1 MNLINL
7 LRGRQNKKSERND
20 KNLEK
25 LRNLGVNKELS
36 TYKAFTDDCVKL
48 DAESLPS
55 AIQFSPKTDDLLIAD
70 DRGNITI
77 IDSNTKIRHQWR
89 GHHNAILSAVWT
101 SDGEHVLC
109 SSADRSISSW
119 KRGKLTREFQSKN
132 GAMRCLAPAINDPFV
147 FAAGGRDCDICIY
160 DERQKRTTVVAMKNR
175 VLPMSHVEFVH
186 FPGQPTA
193 KARTTAR
200 LNSNIRTKLTRM
212 QDKTVASIK
221 FLNEYELISCG
232 INDHTIKL
240 WDIRK
245 FRDYRDAKLIL
256 KSPTD
261 RGFTSLGSLNNSI
274 YASCLDGSVYEFGLN
289 QTQTSPRRA
298 FTGHAC
304 EGSGSIYLS
313 LSVNSQLKKLLVGS
327 TDGNARIYCLDNH
340 HGVQKNGNTWIE
352 VDGHQ
357 IGRNTDPVLY
367 CSWSS
372 QYDLIALASDDCVV
386 SIFKS
391 DHGLPDRL
399 QKGAD
404 EPQNKVGEAENT
416 KIKISYQHVQ
426 QKIESYAQDESIRE
440 LNEKISAISFRDP
453 TKLNPWRHFNKKR
466 KLEDDQDFIKNPRP
480 VKKIILQPRITNAR
494 VSSPK
499 SSPRSVRPPRSQN
512 VSQPSILDFYKPKN

>member
-7 LRGRQNKKSERND
+7 LRGRQNKKSERNY
-20 KNLEK
+20 KNHEK

-36 TYKAFTDDCVKL
+36 TYKAYDDDCVKL

-55 AIQFSPKTDDLLIAD
+55 AIQFSPKTDNLLIAD

-77 IDSNTKIRHQWR
+77 IASDTKIRHQWR

-119 KRGKLTREFQSKN
+119 KGDKLIREFQSKH

-147 FAAGGRDCDICIY
+147 FAAGGRDCDICLY

-175 VLPMSHVEFVH
+175 VLPISHVEFVH
-186 FPGQPTA
+186 YPGKPTA

-200 LNSNIRTKLTRM
+200 LNPNIRNSKLIKM

-221 FLNEYELISCG
+221 FISEYELISCG

-289 QTQTSPRRA
+289 QTQTLPRRA

-313 LSVNSQLKKLLVGS
+313 LSVNSRLKKLLVGS

-340 HGVQKNGNTWIE
+340 YDVKKNENMIE

-357 IGRNTDPVLY
+357 IGRGDDPVLY

-391 DHGLPDRL
+391 DHGWPDRL

-404 EPQNKVGEAENT
+404 QPQSKHGEAENT

-426 QKIESYAQDESIRE
+426 QKIESYANDESIRE
-440 LNEKISAISFRDP
+440 LNEKLNSISFRDP

-480 VKKIILQPRITNAR
+480 VKKIILQPRITNTR

-499 SSPRSVRPPRSQN
+499 SSPRSVRHRSSN
-512 VSQPSILDFYKPKN
+512 PTQPSIREFYKPKN